1 MCNKQICS
9 ADRERQTYAKR
20 KRERRRRR
28 RARHV
33 LGTFINHCRLQAIV
47 SSLLAKVE
55 QIINLKLAANVA
67 AAAEAE
73 IEIL

>member
-1 MCNKQICS
+1 MQCRQ
-9 ADRERQTYAKR
+9 RETYGKR

-28 RARHV
+28 GARHV

-47 SSLLAKVE
+47 KVE

>member
-1 MCNKQICS
+1 MQCRQRKTDIWEEEEK
-9 ADRERQTYAKR
+9 ER
-20 KRERRRRR
+20 RRRRR

>member
-1 MCNKQICS
+1 M
-9 ADRERQTYAKR
+9 
-20 KRERRRRR
+20 
-28 RARHV
+28 

-55 QIINLKLAANVA
+55 QIINLKLAADVA